1 MPSSRARTYGSPS
14 SRPSWLPPRE
24 SYVGSSTILNYHS
37 NTDNHPHPSVQIRS
51 LNLEAIHRFQS
62 TASAVE
68 DITAIQDGRLSDTLK
83 NFLSESIPSSS
94 SSNGESSKKSKKS
107 KSSSLEQKLIVSDP
121 KLAGTISKA
130 LSIPVHS
137 DTSSGLQDLYRGIRT
152 QLSALLGGVQ
162 ETDLG
167 TMRLGLGHSLSR

>member
-1 MPSSRARTYGSPS
+1 MHAGDTGRSF
-14 SRPSWLPPRE
+14 
-24 SYVGSSTILNYHS
+24 H
-37 NTDNHPHPSVQIRS
+37 TDGCLYDSIS

-68 DITAIQDGRLSDTLK
+68 DITALQEGRLSDTLK

-94 SSNGESSKKSKKS
+94 SSTGESSKEKKSKKS
-107 KSSSLEQKLIVSDP
+107 KSSLEQKLIVSDP

-167 TMRLGLGHSLSR
+167 TMRLGLGHSLSRLVYLAR

>member
-1 MPSSRARTYGSPS
+1 MPSSRARTCGSRS
-14 SRPSWLPPRE
+14 SRPSWLLPRE
-24 SYVGSSTILNYHS
+24 LHVGSSTILNYHS
-37 NTDNHPHPSVQIRS
+37 NTDNHSQPSVQIRS

-107 KSSSLEQKLIVSDP
+107 KSSSLEQKLVVSDP

>member
-1 MPSSRARTYGSPS
+1 LVSC
-14 SRPSWLPPRE
+14 
-24 SYVGSSTILNYHS
+24 TI
-37 NTDNHPHPSVQIRS
+37 S

-68 DITAIQDGRLSDTLK
+68 DITALQDGRLSDTLK
-83 NFLSESIPSSS
+83 NFLTNSIPSSS
-94 SSNGESSKKSKKS
+94 SAGESSKKSKKS
-107 KSSSLEQKLIVSDP
+107 KSSLEQKLIVSDP

-162 ETDLG
+162 ESDLG
-167 TMRLGLGHSLSR
+167 TMSLGLGHSLSR

>member
-1 MPSSRARTYGSPS
+1 
-14 SRPSWLPPRE
+14 
-24 SYVGSSTILNYHS
+24 
-37 NTDNHPHPSVQIRS
+37 
-51 LNLEAIHRFQS
+51 
-62 TASAVE
+62 
-68 DITAIQDGRLSDTLK
+68 
-83 NFLSESIPSSS
+83 
-94 SSNGESSKKSKKS
+94 
-107 KSSSLEQKLIVSDP
+107 LEQKLIVSDP

>member
-1 MPSSRARTYGSPS
+1 
-14 SRPSWLPPRE
+14 
-24 SYVGSSTILNYHS
+24 
-37 NTDNHPHPSVQIRS
+37 
-51 LNLEAIHRFQS
+51 LEAIHRFQS

-83 NFLSESIPSSS
+83 NFLSNSIASSS
-94 SSNGESSKKSKKS
+94 SSTESSSKKSKKS
-107 KSSSLEQKLIVSDP
+107 KSSLEEKLIVSDP

-152 QLSALLGGVQ
+152 QLSALLGGVK
-162 ETDLG
+162 ESDLG
-167 TMRLGLGHSLSR
+167 TMSLGLGHSLSR